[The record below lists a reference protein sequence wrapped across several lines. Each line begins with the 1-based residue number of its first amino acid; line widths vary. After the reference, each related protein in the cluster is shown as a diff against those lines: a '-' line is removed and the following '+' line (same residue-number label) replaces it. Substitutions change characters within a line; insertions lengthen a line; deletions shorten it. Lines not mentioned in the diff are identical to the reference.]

1 MIYFS
6 PIIKSDVY
14 NFADDN
20 TLYSCNKNLEQVFS
34 NLKYDLRNVLDL
46 FKINSMKAIPGKFQ
60 FLIFWVKNI
69 APFGLNV
76 NNKNIPCSNEVKL
89 LGITIDNDLKFKK
102 NIENPWKNASH
113 KLHALRKRRG
123 YLKVEKART
132 LANAF
137 IDSQFNYAPLIWM
150 FAGKALINKICK
162 THQRTLQVV
171 YNKLYEK
178 NFINSGITCLFMK
191 DTCNI

>member
-113 KLHALRKRRG
+113 KLHALKKRRG

-178 NFINSGITCLFMK
+178 NFINSVITCLFMK

>member
-1 MIYFS
+1 
-6 PIIKSDVY
+6 
-14 NFADDN
+14 
-20 TLYSCNKNLEQVFS
+20 
-34 NLKYDLRNVLDL
+34 
-46 FKINSMKAIPGKFQ
+46 MKAIPGKFQ

-137 IDSQFNYAPLIWM
+137 IDSQFNYAPLTWM
-150 FAGKALINKICK
+150 FAGKVLINKICK
-162 THQRTLQVV
+162 TNQRTLQVV
-171 YNKLYEK
+171 YNKLYKK

>member
-6 PIIKSDVY
+6 PVIKSDVY

-20 TLYSCNKNLEQVFS
+20 TLYSCYKNLEHVFS

-60 FLIFWVKNI
+60 FMIFWVKNI

>member
-150 FAGKALINKICK
+150 FDGKALINKICK

-178 NFINSGITCLFMK
+178 NFINSGITCPFMK